1 MMIVIDRL
9 TKKYLQARVL
19 NEVSLRIPRGM
30 YGLLGPNGA
39 GKTTLMHI
47 LTTLTAPSSGMVT
60 IEDYEIGRDDQE
72 IRGLIG
78 FLPQEFGMYMKLT
91 AWEYLDLIGVYKG
104 MKVKRARRI
113 AVEDVLEQV
122 NLTAERNKKVSKL
135 SGGMRRRL
143 GIAQA
148 LLNDPQIIIADEPT
162 VGLDPEERLRF
173 RNLLRTLSLEK
184 VVLLSTHIVS
194 DIEDTCDHLAIMRTG
209 EVLYEGTQEQLAEQ
223 LRDQVWSG
231 VIDPRELDAL
241 RNKATIISSHR
252 APDGEEVRVVCSEAP
267 FSQARKVYPHLEDA
281 YIYLT
286 GGRRN
291 D

>member
-1 MMIVIDRL
+1 MITIDHL
-9 TKKYLQARVL
+9 TKKYSRARAL

-47 LTTLTAPSSGMVT
+47 LVTLIPPSSGTVKVG
-60 IEDYEIGRDDQE
+60 DYELGKDDQQ

-91 AWEYLDLIGVYKG
+91 AREYLDLIGVFKG
-104 MKVKRARRI
+104 MKVGRARKQ
-113 AVEDVLEQV
+113 AVDNVLEQV
-122 NLTAERNKKVSKL
+122 NLTAERSKKVGKL

-148 LLNDPQIIIADEPT
+148 LLDDPQVIIADEPT

-173 RNLLRTLSLEK
+173 RNLLRSLSLEK
-184 VVLLSTHIVS
+184 IVLLSTHIVS
-194 DIEDTCDHLAIMRTG
+194 DIEDTCDQLAILRTG
-209 EVLYEGTQEQLAEQ
+209 EVLYEGTQQQLVEQ

-231 VIDPRELDAL
+231 VIDPCELGEL
-241 RNKATIISSHR
+241 QNRATIISSHR
-252 APDGEEVRVVCSEAP
+252 APDGEEVRVVCPESP
-267 FSQARKVYPHLEDA
+267 FPNARVMYPHLEDA

-286 GGRRN
+286 GGRAIV
-291 D
+291 